1 MNKRGT
7 ETTGGQDVGRFGGRK
22 VFRGSAVKRR
32 RIGDGIGS
40 QGRDED
46 IAKSP
51 RKKVNVS
58 SIMSIIAFSKKFGGS
73 DRVSSVHLTGSRHVD
88 SIYSS
93 ASSVISFD
101 GIFFDL
107 SIC

>member
-7 ETTGGQDVGRFGGRK
+7 ETTGGQDVGRFEGRK

-58 SIMSIIAFSKKFGGS
+58 SYYVDHRVFKKKSVDRTECRPSILRAPVMWIQST
-73 DRVSSVHLTGSRHVD
+73 HLHRQLYLLMG
-88 SIYSS
+88 Y
-93 ASSVISFD
+93 F
-101 GIFFDL
+101 
-107 SIC
+107 

>member
-7 ETTGGQDVGRFGGRK
+7 ETKGGQDVGRFDGKK

-46 IAKSP
+46 IA
-51 RKKVNVS
+51 NVS
-58 SIMSIIAFSKKFGGS
+58 EEESQRIIYYVDHRVSKKFRVS
-73 DRVSSVHLTGSRHVD
+73 DRVSSVHQ
-88 SIYSS
+88 
-93 ASSVISFD
+93 
-101 GIFFDL
+101 
-107 SIC
+107 